1 VLLFE
6 HKQQYQIYNA
16 QRSKQRKIFA
26 FKEKDY
32 NRRLVGTTRASSR
45 VSDIT
50 NPKIY
55 TNTPLRRGKVVV

>member
-1 VLLFE
+1 MLLFE

-32 NRRLVGTTRASSR
+32 KRLAGTTRASSR

-55 TNTPLRRGKVVV
+55 INTPLRRGKVVV